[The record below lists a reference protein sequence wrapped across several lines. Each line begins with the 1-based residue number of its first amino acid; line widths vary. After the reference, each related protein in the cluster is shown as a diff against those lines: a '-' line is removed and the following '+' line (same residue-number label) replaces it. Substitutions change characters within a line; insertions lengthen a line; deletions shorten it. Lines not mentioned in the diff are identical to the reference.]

1 MCYVDWDSSRV
12 SRRFQDEFCEKG
24 AISQRRKILKK
35 VLCKKFMAGAG
46 AGARG
51 RLCKHFQIQVYG
63 AAVVSLSLLGR
74 RVTITN
80 VEMQLHTKADV
91 WCVVVQ
97 WCVSRYEMKCHIL
110 CIICMHCGQ
119 MLQRVVGSD
128 SADLQMQSV
137 SCVWTRDSY
146 T

>member
-1 MCYVDWDSSRV
+1 M
-12 SRRFQDEFCEKG
+12 
-24 AISQRRKILKK
+24 
-35 VLCKKFMAGAG
+35 AG

-80 VEMQLHTKADV
+80 VEIQLHTKADV

-119 MLQRVVGSD
+119 MLQRVVGTD